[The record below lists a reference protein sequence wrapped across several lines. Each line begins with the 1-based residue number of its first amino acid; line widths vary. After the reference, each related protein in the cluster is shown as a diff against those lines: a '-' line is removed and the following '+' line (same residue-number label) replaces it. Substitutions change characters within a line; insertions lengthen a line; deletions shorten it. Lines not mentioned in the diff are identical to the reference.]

1 MRSSW
6 RSLTR
11 AERLRVVGMLSVI
24 IAVNALGWG
33 IFVLAILP
41 RHFQYKELGVGIGV
55 AVTAWTLGLR
65 HAFDADH
72 IAAIDN
78 STRKL
83 MADGQR
89 PLGTGFFFALGHA
102 SVVMVVGVGI
112 TIAAKAVF
120 GAVVTPHSAFAT
132 AGGVAGTALSAT
144 FLWLIAA
151 LNMVV
156 LVGIARV
163 FREMRRGVYDE
174 DALEAQLLPAASCTA
189 FSGR

>member
-55 AVTAWTLGLR
+55 AVTAWTLGSR

-102 SVVMVVGVGI
+102 SVVDGRRRRD
-112 TIAAKAVF
+112 
-120 GAVVTPHSAFAT
+120 HDRRE
-132 AGGVAGTALSAT
+132 GGV
-144 FLWLIAA
+144 
-151 LNMVV
+151 
-156 LVGIARV
+156 R
-163 FREMRRGVYDE
+163 RRRGRRIRRS
-174 DALEAQLLPAASCTA
+174 QPRAA
-189 FSGR
+189 